1 MSIHLDFGI
10 SPKTFRQTYLY
21 QKPKLFKGAV
31 RNLEAASWKDIN
43 EIYQRADPT
52 APLFHLRKKVQL
64 FLKKNT
70 SKVSTIWAK
79 LATVLLNPLST
90 NI

>member
-1 MSIHLDFGI
+1 MGIHLDFGI

-31 RNLEAASWKDIN
+31 RNLEAASCKYIN
-43 EIYQRADPT
+43 EQTQPHRCFICV
-52 APLFHLRKKVQL
+52 KKAQS

>member
-1 MSIHLDFGI
+1 MDIHLDFGI

-21 QKPKLFKGAV
+21 QKPKLFKERFRISKPHLGKIST
-31 RNLEAASWKDIN
+31 RYTN
-43 EIYQRADPT
+43 EQTQPHRCFICV
-52 APLFHLRKKVQL
+52 KKVQS